1 MEIYHNARNNNPRT
15 LRIHCL
21 IPVVLRIYFDS
32 SISLQV
38 ALQQPPQ
45 YACGCLFLLSE
56 VLKARPPVW
65 YGSIHTHATK
75 LVFRLYKGR
84 GLGGSFPLS
93 GSSVFIIDVIYF
105 PR

>member
-1 MEIYHNARNNNPRT
+1 MGIFHNARNNNPRT

-21 IPVVLRIYFDS
+21 IPAVSRIYYDC

-75 LVFRLYKGR
+75 LVFRL
-84 GLGGSFPLS
+84 GLGGS
-93 GSSVFIIDVIYF
+93 SSFC
-105 PR
+105 